1 MCGIARENMEPG
13 KQGLREERGR
23 GRRLAE
29 ESGRDR
35 RWPRLGILL
44 SIFIGEREEDHPPCA
59 VGGWSRES
67 GEENVKT
74 NSNLADLPGILP
86 VVKVIEQN
94 SLFFARRIDRKDTEL
109 INKCVKREESTVP
122 QLSREA
128 GGGHQ
133 GSIQRP
139 SDRKEMQDGTTKFAN
154 YPGVIF
160 HKQAALPCLSSPGD
174 I

>member
-1 MCGIARENMEPG
+1 MEPG

-29 ESGRDR
+29 ESERDR
-35 RWPRLGILL
+35 WWPRPEVLL
-44 SIFIGEREEDHPPCA
+44 SIFIGEREEDNLPCV

-74 NSNLADLPGILP
+74 NSNLADMPGILP

-94 SLFFARRIDRKDTEL
+94 SLFFARRIDRKDAEL
-109 INKCVKREESTVP
+109 INKCVKWEESTFP
-122 QLSREA
+122 QLSQEA

-160 HKQAALPCLSSPGD
+160 HKRAALPCLSSPGD